1 MKDLILKIVRAM
13 VDYPDRVSVSEVN
26 GDQMTVFELNVARED
41 LGKVIGK
48 QGQNAKAIRTILN
61 AASARERRRSVLEI
75 IDQKENI
82 QKALNPK
89 EDTHETQP
97 NR

>member
-48 QGQNAKAIRTILN
+48 QGQNARAIRTILN

-89 EDTHETQP
+89 EDTHETQS

>member
-1 MKDLILKIVRAM
+1 MKDLILKIVQAM
-13 VDYPDRVSVSEVN
+13 VDHPESVSVSEIK

-48 QGQNAKAIRTILN
+48 QGQNARAIRTILN

-75 IDQKENI
+75 ID
-82 QKALNPK
+82 
-89 EDTHETQP
+89 
-97 NR
+97 